1 MATKKK
7 KASSKKATKKKTP
20 AKRQRAKASTAPVFG
35 IRKNARKSMLNS
47 LLGFKTEGRGRQA
60 IKDEIRDLLRARGD
74 VHPAILEFYVKE
86 MEAHYYRMVF
96 ICKAMMEVDLTN
108 KKASKDNAWMNAYS
122 QATVKIRETGAAIS
136 DEEYLL
142 AKKRGK

>member
-7 KASSKKATKKKTP
+7 KTASKKATKRKTP
-20 AKRQRAKASTAPVFG
+20 AKRKRAKASTAPTFG
-35 IRKNARKSMLNS
+35 IRKNARKSLLNS
-47 LLGFKTEGRGRQA
+47 LLGFSTEGRGRQA
-60 IKDEIRDLLRARGD
+60 VKDEIRDLLRARGD

-96 ICKAMMEVDLTN
+96 ICKAMMEADLTN
-108 KKASKDNAWMNAYS
+108 EKASKDNAWLNAYA
-122 QATVKIRETGAAIS
+122 QATIKMRESGAAIS

-142 AKKRGK
+142 AKKRVK